1 MTFTSPATRSA
12 GTSATVPETGTDTG
26 AETRNDASPVL
37 DADFYGFQDL
47 LTADEQQRIL
57 AVREFM
63 EREVRPL
70 ADDYW
75 ERSECP
81 VHLFKPFAE
90 LGTVGAA
97 WSETA
102 GFASSA
108 VFRGWVGMELAR
120 VDSSFCTFIGVSS
133 GLAMS
138 SIGLG
143 GSAQQREQWLPPM
156 ARGDVI
162 GAFGLTEP
170 LSGSDTAKGLRTTAT
185 RHGDTWVLNG
195 AKRWIGNATFADVV
209 VIWAKDTADQQMKG
223 FLVRKGTPGF
233 TATKIERKQ
242 SLRIVQ
248 NADIVLDGVEVAEA
262 DRLQGIDSFK
272 DVAKV
277 LRVTRDGVAWQ
288 SLGTMIGAYE
298 AAVAYTKQREQF
310 GHPIATYQ
318 LIQDKLATCLANITA
333 SLAVCVR
340 VSQLQDSG
348 TQTDAQAALAKAFVT
363 TRMRETVA
371 LCRESLGG
379 NGIQLDHGVARYFAD
394 AEAVYTFE
402 GTRDMNNLIVGR
414 EITGHAAFV

>member
-1 MTFTSPATRSA
+1 MTFTSPATSA
-12 GTSATVPETGTDTG
+12 TNAAATAPSTATVP
-26 AETRNDASPVL
+26 AVL

-47 LTADEQQRIL
+47 LTPREQEAAL

-75 ERSECP
+75 ERAECP

-97 WSETA
+97 WPECA
-102 GFASSA
+102 PFESSA
-108 VFRGWVGMELAR
+108 VFRGWIGMELAR

-138 SIGLG
+138 AIGLG
-143 GSAQQREQWLPPM
+143 GSPEQRAQWLPPM
-156 ARGDVI
+156 ASGDVI

-185 RHGDTWVLNG
+185 RQGDTWTLHG

-209 VIWAKDTADQQMKG
+209 VIWAKDTADDQVKG
-223 FLVRKGTPGF
+223 FLVRQGTPGF

-248 NADIVLDGVEVAEA
+248 NADITLDGVEVAEA
-262 DRLQGIDSFK
+262 DRLQRIDRFR
-272 DVAKV
+272 DVAQV
-277 LRVTRDGVAWQ
+277 LRVTRDGVSWQ

-298 AAVAYTKQREQF
+298 AAVAYTRQREQF
-310 GHPIATYQ
+310 GHPIASYQ
-318 LIQDKLATCLANITA
+318 LIQDKLATAYANVTA
-333 SLAVCVR
+333 SFAMCVR
-340 VSQLQDSG
+340 VAQLQDLG
-348 TQTDAQAALAKAFVT
+348 TQKDAHAAMAKAFVT

-371 LCRESLGG
+371 LCREACGG
-379 NGIQLDHGVARYFAD
+379 NGITLDTGVARYFAD

>member
-1 MTFTSPATRSA
+1 MTFT
-12 GTSATVPETGTDTG
+12 TDT
-26 AETRNDASPVL
+26 ALPEEADLPAVPPL
-37 DADFYGFQDL
+37 LEADFYGFQNL
-47 LTADEQQRIL
+47 LTPREQEAVL
-57 AVREFM
+57 KVREFM
-63 EREVRPL
+63 EREVRPI

-75 ERSECP
+75 ERAECP
-81 VHLFKPFAE
+81 VHLFRPFAE

-97 WSETA
+97 WPESAPFQT
-102 GFASSA
+102 SA

-138 SIGLG
+138 SIGVG
-143 GSAQQREQWLPPM
+143 GSPEQRAQWLPPM
-156 ARGDVI
+156 ARGELI

-170 LSGSDTAKGLRTTAT
+170 LAGSDTAKGLRTTAT
-185 RHGDTWVLNG
+185 RHGDTWVLDG

-209 VIWAKDTADQQMKG
+209 VIWAKDTADDQVKG

-262 DRLQGIDSFK
+262 DRLQNINGFR

-277 LRVTRDGVAWQ
+277 LRITRDGVAWQ
-288 SLGTMIGAYE
+288 SLGTMVGAYE
-298 AAVAYTKQREQF
+298 AAVRYVGQREQF
-310 GHPIATYQ
+310 GRNIGSFQ
-318 LIQDKLATCLANITA
+318 LVQDKLATALANVTS

-340 VSQLQDSG
+340 VSQLQDAG
-348 TQTDAQAALAKAFVT
+348 TQRDEHAAMAKAFVT

-371 LCRESLGG
+371 LCREVAGG
-379 NGIQLDHGVARYFAD
+379 NGITLDHSVARYFAD

-402 GTRDMNNLIVGR
+402 GTKDMNQLIVGR
-414 EITGHAAFV
+414 SITGHAAFV

>member
-1 MTFTSPATRSA
+1 MTLTTPATTPENHA
-12 GTSATVPETGTDTG
+12 ATALAVPE
-26 AETRNDASPVL
+26 RL
-37 DADFYGFQDL
+37 DADFYGFQHL
-47 LTADEQQRIL
+47 LTPVEQD
-57 AVREFM
+57 AVGRVRDFM

-75 ERSECP
+75 DRAECP

-90 LGTVGAA
+90 LGSVGAA
-97 WSETA
+97 WSETRQ
-102 GFASSA
+102 FENSA

-143 GSAQQREQWLPPM
+143 GSPEQRAEWLPPM
-156 ARGDVI
+156 ASGDLI

-170 LSGSDTAKGLRTTAT
+170 LSGSDTARGLRTTAT

-209 VIWAKDTADQQMKG
+209 VVWAKDTADDQVKG
-223 FLVRKGTPGF
+223 FMVRKGTPGF

-248 NADIVLDGVEVAEA
+248 NADITLEGVEVAEA
-262 DRLQGIDSFK
+262 DRLQGINSFK
-272 DVAKV
+272 DLANV

-298 AAVAYTKQREQF
+298 AAVRYTGEREQF
-310 GHPIATYQ
+310 GNPIASYQ
-318 LIQDKLATCLANITA
+318 LVQDKLATGLGNITA
-333 SLAVCVR
+333 SLAMCVR
-340 VSQLQDSG
+340 LAQMQDEG
-348 TQTDAQAALAKAFVT
+348 TQRDQHAALAKSFVT

-371 LCRESLGG
+371 LAREVCGG
-379 NGIQLDHGVARYFAD
+379 NGIVLDTGVARYFAD

-402 GTRDMNNLIVGR
+402 GTRDMNQLIVGR
-414 EITGHAAFV
+414 SITGHAAFV